1 VSDVDFQPL
10 ARRTYVAEAIRTIKD
25 MILDG
30 RLAPGQRLPPER
42 SLSEALGVSRPTV
55 REAIRSL
62 QAMNILESRHGAG
75 TFVASLSVDELLRPL
90 QFALSLAAGGLEHL
104 FEVRLLLEPGAAAL
118 AAERATPE
126 QVAGLRDCVAR
137 AAAEAIDDADAML
150 RLDMELHQ
158 RIVDASDNPLLQ
170 HLLAATVALGEESR
184 AYTVQL
190 PGVRPRTVV
199 EHRAIVEAIADGDA
213 AAARAAMAAHI
224 GRIRDKALTG
234 ARAGAASAPAADA
247 TAPPVR

>member
-1 VSDVDFQPL
+1 MSDLDFQPL
-10 ARRTYVAEAIRTIKD
+10 ARRTYVAEAIRTVKD

-90 QFALSLAAGGLEHL
+90 QFVLALAEGGLEHL

-118 AAERATPE
+118 AAERADPE

-137 AAAEAIDDADAML
+137 AEVEAIDDPEAML

-158 RIVDASDNPLLQ
+158 RIVDACDNPLLQ
-170 HLLAATVALGEESR
+170 HLLAATSALGAESR
-184 AYTVQL
+184 AYTVRL
-190 PGVRPRTVV
+190 PGVRPETIV
-199 EHRAIVEAIADGDA
+199 EHRTIVEAIAAGDGA
-213 AAARAAMAAHI
+213 AAEAAMAAHI
-224 GRIRDKALTG
+224 GRIRDKALSPRG
-234 ARAGAASAPAADA
+234 ATAAPAAPA
-247 TAPPVR
+247 AAPPAR

>member
-1 VSDVDFQPL
+1 MSSEVEFQPL

-90 QFALSLAAGGLEHL
+90 QFVLSLAEGGLDHL

-118 AAERATPE
+118 AAERASDE
-126 QVAGLRDCVAR
+126 QVAGLRDCAAR
-137 AAAEAIDDADAML
+137 AEAEAIDDAEAML
-150 RLDMELHQ
+150 RLDIELHE
-158 RIVDASDNPLLQ
+158 RIFEACGQPAAPAPVGGDERARRREPLL
-170 HLLAATVALGEESR
+170 HGAAARR
-184 AYTVQL
+184 A
-190 PGVRPRTVV
+190 PADDRGAPRDRRGDRRARPR
-199 EHRAIVEAIADGDA
+199 RS
-213 AAARAAMAAHI
+213 RAAMAAHI
-224 GRIRDKALTG
+224 TRIRDAAL
-234 ARAGAASAPAADA
+234 APRAPD
-247 TAPPVR
+247 

>member
-1 VSDVDFQPL
+1 VSEVEFQPL

-90 QFALSLAAGGLEHL
+90 QFVLSLATGGLDHL
-104 FEVRLLLEPGAAAL
+104 FEVRMLLEPGAAAL
-118 AAERATPE
+118 AAVRASEE
-126 QVAGLRDCVAR
+126 QVAGLRDCAAR
-137 AAAEAIDDADAML
+137 AEAEAVADAEAML
-150 RLDMELHQ
+150 RLDTELHE
-158 RIVDASDNPLLQ
+158 RIVDASANPLLQ
-170 HLLAATVALGEESR
+170 HLWAATSALGAESR
-184 AYTVQL
+184 SYTVRL
-190 PGVRPRTVV
+190 PGVRPQTIT
-199 EHRAIVEAIADGDA
+199 EHRAIVDAIAARDA
-213 AAARAAMAAHI
+213 VAAEAAMAAHI
-224 GRIRDKALTG
+224 SRIRDAAL
-234 ARAGAASAPAADA
+234 APRAAD
-247 TAPPVR
+247 

>member
-1 VSDVDFQPL
+1 MTDVEFQPL
-10 ARRTYVAEAIRTIKD
+10 ARRTFVAEAIRTIKD

-90 QFALSLAAGGLEHL
+90 QFVLSLAEGGLEHL

-118 AAERATPE
+118 AAERAGAE
-126 QVAGLRDCVAR
+126 QIAGLRDCAAR
-137 AAAEAIDDADAML
+137 AEAEAVDDPEAML
-150 RLDMELHQ
+150 RVDTELHE
-158 RIVDASDNPLLQ
+158 RIVEASGNPLLQ
-170 HLLAATVALGEESR
+170 HLWAATSALGAESR
-184 AYTVQL
+184 AYTVRI
-190 PGVRPRTVV
+190 PGVHPQTII
-199 EHRAIVEAIADGDA
+199 EHHAIVAAIAARDA
-213 AAARAAMAAHI
+213 AAAHAAMTAHISRIRAA
-224 GRIRDKALTG
+224 AL
-234 ARAGAASAPAADA
+234 APD
-247 TAPPVR
+247 

>member
-1 VSDVDFQPL
+1 VSRSDVDFQPL

-30 RLAPGQRLPPER
+30 RLAPGQQLPPER

-90 QFALSLAAGGLEHL
+90 QFVLSLAEGGLDHL

-118 AAERATPE
+118 AAERATAE
-126 QVAGLRDCVAR
+126 QIEAIRDCAAR
-137 AAAEAIDDADAML
+137 AEADAVDDADAML
-150 RLDMELHQ
+150 RLDTELHE
-158 RIVDASDNPLLQ
+158 RIVEASGNPLLQ
-170 HLLAATVALGEESR
+170 HLWAATSALGAESR
-184 AYTVQL
+184 AYTVRL
-190 PGVRPRTVV
+190 PGVRPRTIT
-199 EHRAIVEAIADGDA
+199 EHHAVIDAIAAGDGPA
-213 AAARAAMAAHI
+213 AAAAMTAHI
-224 GRIRDKALTG
+224 TRIRDTAL
-234 ARAGAASAPAADA
+234 ARSA
-247 TAPPVR
+247 

>member
-1 VSDVDFQPL
+1 VSDVEFQPL

-90 QFALSLAAGGLEHL
+90 QFVLSLAGGGLDHL

-118 AAERATPE
+118 AAARASEE
-126 QVAGLRDCVAR
+126 QVAGQRDCAAR
-137 AAAEAIDDADAML
+137 AEAEAVENAEAML
-150 RLDMELHQ
+150 LLDTELHE
-158 RIVDASDNPLLQ
+158 RIVEASGNPLLQ
-170 HLLAATVALGEESR
+170 HLWAATSALGAESR
-184 AYTVQL
+184 AYTVRL
-190 PGVRPRTVV
+190 PGVRPQTIT
-199 EHRAIVEAIADGDA
+199 EHHAIVDAIAARDA
-213 AAARAAMAAHI
+213 AAAEAAMTEHI
-224 GRIRDKALTG
+224 TRIRDAAL
-234 ARAGAASAPAADA
+234 APRAADS
-247 TAPPVR
+247 PP